1 MRQSST
7 DCNKERGRWNGES
20 GIKAGGEERRWL
32 RRERKREGKGRE
44 RGLVAAAVRLN
55 DVFQEEQSSL
65 SNRQL
70 RNELAYLLGSER
82 RCRATAFHIPR

>member
-32 RRERKREGKGRE
+32 RRERKREGKGA
-44 RGLVAAAVRLN
+44 G
-55 DVFQEEQSSL
+55 FG
-65 SNRQL
+65 
-70 RNELAYLLGSER
+70 GSGCALE
-82 RCRATAFHIPR
+82 